1 MKKRSIAAVVI
12 LSVVTLGV
20 YCIVWSIL
28 TKREMVA
35 LGAEI
40 PTAWLII
47 VPVANIWWTWK
58 YSVGVEKVTNGDNK
72 SAVVFLLL
80 FLLGII
86 GIAIVQSFFN
96 RLAKEA

>member
-1 MKKRSIAAVVI
+1 MKKRSIAATII
-12 LSVVTLGV
+12 LSIVTLGI
-20 YCIVWSIL
+20 YSIVWSVL

-35 LGAEI
+35 LGAQI

-58 YSVGVEKVTNGDNK
+58 YSVGVEKITNGDNK
-72 SAVVFLLL
+72 AAVVFLLL
-80 FLLGII
+80 FLLGVI

-96 RLAKEA
+96 RMAEE

>member
-12 LSVVTLGV
+12 LSIVTLGI
-20 YCIVWSIL
+20 YSIVWSVL

-35 LGAEI
+35 LGAQI

-58 YSVGVEKVTNGDNK
+58 YSAGVEKVTNSENNT
-72 SAVVFLLL
+72 AVVFLLL
-80 FLLGII
+80 FLLGVI

-96 RLAKEA
+96 KIAEEG